1 MSNRAIAH
9 QFTQK
14 NNPVAR
20 EELGSYGGI
29 LYHLSK
35 SLMNKIFLSF
45 FFFYRINSLV
55 FKRIFVN

>member
-14 NNPVAR
+14 NNLVAR

-29 LYHLSK
+29 LYLPF
-35 SLMNKIFLSF
+35 I
-45 FFFYRINSLV
+45 
-55 FKRIFVN
+55 